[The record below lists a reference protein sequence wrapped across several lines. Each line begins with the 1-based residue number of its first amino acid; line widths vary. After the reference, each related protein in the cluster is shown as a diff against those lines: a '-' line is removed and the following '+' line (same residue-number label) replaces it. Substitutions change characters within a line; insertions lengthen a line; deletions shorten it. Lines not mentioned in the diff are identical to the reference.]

1 MEVTLLSLPVGG
13 YPGQVVEEIRINLP
27 LLRREV
33 ELAITVAGLR
43 WRREVLHVEA
53 KRMDVVRR
61 LSLGKPG
68 KEGVICAWRE

>member
-1 MEVTLLSLPVGG
+1 MSLPAAKGWSAEII
-13 YPGQVVEEIRINLP
+13 EEVRENLP